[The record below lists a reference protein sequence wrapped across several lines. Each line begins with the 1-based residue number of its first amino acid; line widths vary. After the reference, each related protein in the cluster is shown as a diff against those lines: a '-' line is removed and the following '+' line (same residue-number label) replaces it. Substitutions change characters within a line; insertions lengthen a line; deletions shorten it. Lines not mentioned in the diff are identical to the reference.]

1 MFFSPNLTL
10 AVSCFFSIPYPIGT
24 YYVNSPPF
32 PISPS
37 PPPPH
42 ASSLSPVPPP
52 PATRPLPSPSPTG
65 HSHVTADLCHGE
77 QGERA
82 TSIRRRGTLDV
93 AQESFDHLLRDSA
106 VRQTHGRHAL
116 GDGRVRLW
124 RGGEGRGDSAVRQTH
139 GRHTLGDGRVRLW
152 REGEGRP
159 AVRHTAATHW
169 ELNEYACG
177 GEGRGGEA
185 SVTS

>member
-42 ASSLSPVPPP
+42 ASSPLPFPP
-52 PATRPLPSPSPTG
+52 PATRPLPSPSPTR
-65 HSHVTADLCHGE
+65 HLHVTADLCHGE

-82 TSIRRRGTLDV
+82 SCVRRRGALDV
-93 AQESFDHLLRDSA
+93 PQKSLHHLFRDSA

-124 RGGEGRGDSAVRQTH
+124 RGR
-139 GRHTLGDGRVRLW
+139 
-152 REGEGRP
+152 
-159 AVRHTAATHW
+159 
-169 ELNEYACG
+169 
-177 GEGRGGEA
+177 
-185 SVTS
+185 VTSRAGGTRLVTRLHYWPV